1 MVTAM
6 GKLRNI
12 LAGGFSYGVG
22 GFFSTQDS
30 PVGIL
35 VDDGP
40 QEIVYQ
46 TVTGELLVSG
56 SDHLVSGAG
65 AENFDAVSVC
75 VGVISDTVA
84 AIPFFA
90 TDADGDRVETVF
102 DDLVRRPNP
111 YYRWTTL
118 TRRIVSDLLLW
129 GNAYLYIVRD
139 GSGAPLS
146 VWPIPASRVEV
157 RFDSETGAIVY
168 IVDGT
173 PVPNFPG
180 ELPLIA
186 HLMQNPWEDF
196 PPEGRSAIRA
206 SRPVVAHGM
215 AADRLA
221 VNTAM
226 NGQQRYALVR
236 KIRAGTATSTEIEAT
251 PAQRQKMFE
260 TWRKATHG
268 AKTWN
273 DTPVLPM
280 GWEPVPLS
288 MSATDMDLLSHLKLD
303 RLRIAS
309 IFKVP
314 PLYLNDLDRATF
326 QNADQQARAFVQ
338 RAVLPIVTEMQDV
351 FHAALLNAEPELRV
365 EYDLDPVTR
374 AEPAVLV
381 AQKAQEIAAGIRTP
395 EQAAQDLG
403 YEYDAAYWE
412 DKAEQAAEAAAA
424 SDDEDDDGA

>member
-1 MVTAM
+1 MGSGM

-12 LAGGFSYGVG
+12 MTAGFAYGSS
-22 GFFSTQDS
+22 GFFTAKDN

-46 TVTGELLVSG
+46 TVTGELLISG
-56 SDHLVSGAG
+56 TDHLISGNG
-65 AENFDAVSVC
+65 AENFDAVAVC
-75 VGVISDTVA
+75 VGVISDTIA
-84 AIPFFA
+84 AIPFFT
-90 TDADGDRVETVF
+90 TDADGERIETVF
-102 DDLVRRPNP
+102 DDVIRRPNP
-111 YYRWTTL
+111 YYRWGTL
-118 TRRIVSDLLLW
+118 SRRIVSDLLLW
-129 GNAYLYIVRD
+129 GNAYLYVVRD

-157 RFDSETGAIVY
+157 RYDSETGAIVY

-173 PVPNFPG
+173 PVPNFPD
-180 ELPLIA
+180 EPPLIA

-196 PPEGRSAIRA
+196 PPEGRSVIRA
-206 SRPVVAHGM
+206 SRPVIAHGI

-236 KIRAGTATSTEIEAT
+236 KIRAGTSTANEIEAT
-251 PAQRQKMFE
+251 PAQRQQMFE
-260 TWRKATHG
+260 TWKKATHG
-268 AKTWN
+268 SKSWN
-273 DTPVLPM
+273 TTPVLPM

-288 MSATDMDLLSHLKLD
+288 MSATDMDLLAHLKLD

-326 QNADQQARAFVQ
+326 QNADQQARAFIQ
-338 RAVLPIVTEMQDV
+338 RAVLPVVTEMQDV
-351 FHAALLNAEPELRV
+351 FHAALLLGEPELRV

-374 AEPAVLV
+374 AEPAALV

-395 EQAAQDLG
+395 EQAAADLG
-403 YEYDAAYWE
+403 YEYDAEYWE
-412 DKAEQAAEAAAA
+412 SKAEQAAAAAK
-424 SDDEDDDGA
+424 DDGDEDGA